1 MKNGQNQ
8 WEDRLLSWMGRVSS
22 LKMPVPVL
30 AKVVCTLTV
39 TSVKIYMN
47 KSMGDVKVDCLEGK
61 LSSWAME
68 LVERSG

>member
-1 MKNGQNQ
+1 MTNGQNQ

-22 LKMPVPVL
+22 LKVPVL

-47 KSMGDVKVDCLEGK
+47 RSTGDVKVDCLEGK

-68 LVERSG
+68 FVERSG